1 MVQENILFD
10 DIQTGMRYERKHT
23 VKAND
28 ITLFGMIA
36 GTRGEDENRSV
47 PALGAF
53 PLFSSTTTNF
63 FPGNGSILAGHELKS
78 HGWIHERDE
87 LSITLEITEKHEVSK
102 QVVVQCRCENQH
114 GEVIASGPII
124 VVPPTVK
131 RLNRFDDPPQLTLR
145 QHHVFAHI
153 RAKAANYPAVPTA
166 VVHPCDRES
175 LLGALEAAKE
185 GLIEPILIGPEAK
198 IRAVAIKEGFDLGNA
213 RIIDV
218 PHSHAAAAK
227 GVELCRNGEAG
238 ALMKGSLHTDEI
250 MGAVVSSATG
260 LRCGKRL
267 SHVFVMDVPAYGRP
281 LLVTDAAINIA
292 PDLAAKVDITQNAIN
307 LAHTL
312 GIAKPKV
319 AILSAV
325 ETVYDKM
332 PSTFE
337 AALLC
342 KMADRGQI
350 TGGILDGP
358 LAFDNAISMTAAK
371 AKQIVSPVAGQAD
384 ILVVPDIES
393 GNMLA
398 KTMSYFAGADSA
410 GIVLGARVPIILT
423 SRADDAKARLA
434 SAAVMVLVAHA
445 AAIAK
450 GEKPNE

>member
-10 DIQTGMRYERKHT
+10 DIRPGMRYQRVHT

-36 GTRGEDENRSV
+36 GSRGEGDTLSV

-78 HGWIHERDE
+78 LGWIHDGDA
-87 LSITLEITEKHEVSK
+87 LTINLEVTEKHEVSK
-102 QVVVQCRCENQH
+102 QVVVQVSCHNQL
-114 GEVIASGPII
+114 GDMIASGPIT

-131 RLNRFDDPPQLTLR
+131 RLNRFDEPPQLTLR
-145 QHHVFAHI
+145 QHHVFAHL
-153 RAKAANYPAVPTA
+153 RAEAAGLPPVPTA

-175 LLGALEAAKE
+175 LLGALEAARE

-198 IRAVAIKEGFDLGNA
+198 IRAVAAKEGFDLGNA
-213 RIIDV
+213 RIVDV

-238 ALMKGSLHTDEI
+238 ALMKGSLHTDEM
-250 MGAVVSSATG
+250 MGAAMSSATG
-260 LRCGKRL
+260 LRCGKRV

-312 GIAKPKV
+312 GIPEPKV

-325 ETVYDKM
+325 ETVYEKM
-332 PSTFE
+332 PSTLD

-358 LAFDNAISMTAAK
+358 LAFDNAISMQAAK
-371 AKQIVSPVAGQAD
+371 AKKIVSPVAGQAD

-398 KTMSYFAGADSA
+398 KQMSYFAGADSA

-434 SAAVMVLVAHA
+434 SCAVMVLVAHA
-445 AAIAK
+445 AALAK
-450 GEKPNE
+450 EVQ